1 MIYEPDDIDDISI
14 TSLDDNDGELL
25 SDFLS
30 ELFKDDEE
38 KSDKHSLNELI
49 KNIH

>member
-1 MIYEPDDIDDISI
+1 MIYEPNDIDDISI
-14 TSLDDNDGELL
+14 TSLENDNGELL

-38 KSDKHSLNELI
+38 ESDKRPLNELI